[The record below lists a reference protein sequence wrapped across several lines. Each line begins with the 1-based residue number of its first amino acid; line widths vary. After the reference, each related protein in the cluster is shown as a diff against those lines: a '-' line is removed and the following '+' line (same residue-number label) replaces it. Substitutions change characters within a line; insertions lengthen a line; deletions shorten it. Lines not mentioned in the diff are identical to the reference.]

1 MSRRSR
7 RPLALLVA
15 TALLIPAL
23 AACGSD
29 DGDAGTG
36 LAEVEVSGD
45 LGETPE
51 VTWPD
56 DYTAGSAES
65 ETLIEGDGP
74 EIAADGTAL
83 VHYWIGNGYDQSEAI
98 STYTALPEVL
108 DLTDTE
114 LPEALTDPVVG
125 ATVGSRIVTSL
136 DAEELF
142 GPVGQPAYGISNKDP
157 LLLVTDVLGPYE
169 IDEPYEEQ
177 GTGFAPDLVL
187 GEDGDPTAMRFA
199 GRPRPTGKLQVQTLV
214 EGDGEAL
221 KASDVVMVDY
231 LGSVYAKPK
240 PFDTSFGADPLVQ
253 SLSGLVEGWQQAL
266 VGKTVGSRVV
276 LAIPPRLGY
285 GAEGNEGAGIKGTDT
300 IYFLIDILARAPKPA
315 TPEPTEETA
324 SPSASASIDPSA
336 SGSPS
341 PAVSEGGSGTAST
354 SPSESPSE
362 SPSASE

>member
-1 MSRRSR
+1 MPRRSR
-7 RPLALLVA
+7 RPLTLLA
-15 TALLIPAL
+15 SALLIPAL

-29 DGDAGTG
+29 DGDTG
-36 LAEVEVSGD
+36 SGLGEVEVAGE

-56 DYTAGSAES
+56 DYTAGQPEC
-65 ETLIEGDGP
+65 ETIIEGDGP

-83 VHYWIGNGYDQSEAI
+83 VHYWIGNGFDQSEAI
-98 STYTALPEVL
+98 STYTALPEAL

-157 LLLVTDVLGPYE
+157 LLLVTDVLGPYPIE
-169 IDEPYEEQ
+169 EPYEEQ
-177 GTGFAPDLVL
+177 GSGFAPDLVL
-187 GEDGDPTAMRFA
+187 GEDGTPTAMRFA
-199 GRPRPTGKLQVQTLV
+199 GRPKPTGRLQVQTLV
-214 EGDGEAL
+214 EGDGETI

-253 SLSGLVEGWQQAL
+253 SLSGLVEGWQRAL

-276 LAIPPRLGY
+276 IAVPPALGY

-300 IYFLIDILARAPKPA
+300 IYFLIDVLARAPKPA
-315 TPEPTEETA
+315 TPEPTA

-341 PAVSEGGSGTAST
+341 PAVSPGGSGGAST
-354 SPSESPSE
+354 SPSA

>member
-1 MSRRSR
+1 MPRRSR

-15 TALLIPAL
+15 PALLIPAL

-29 DGDAGTG
+29 DDGETTG
-36 LAEVEVSGD
+36 LSEVTVSGEV
-45 LGETPE
+45 GETPE
-51 VTWPD
+51 VEWGE
-56 DYTAGSAES
+56 DYTAGSPES
-65 ETLIEGDGP
+65 ETLVTGDGP
-74 EIAADGTAL
+74 EIAEDGTAL
-83 VHYWIGNGYDQSEAI
+83 VHYWIGNGFDESEAI

-108 DLTDTE
+108 DLTNTE

-125 ATVGSRIVTSL
+125 ATVGSRVVTSL
-136 DAEELF
+136 GADELF
-142 GPVGQPAYGISNKDP
+142 GEVGQPAYGISNKDP
-157 LLLVTDVLGPYE
+157 LLLVTDILGPYSV
-169 IDEPYEEQ
+169 DAPFEEE

-187 GEDGDPTAMRFA
+187 DEDGLPEAMRFA
-199 GRPRPTGKLQVQTLV
+199 GRPRPTGRLQVQTLV
-214 EGDGEAL
+214 EGTGEAL

-253 SLSGLVEGWQQAL
+253 SLSGLVEGWQEAL

-300 IYFLIDILARAPKPA
+300 IYFIIDILARAPKPA
-315 TPEPTEETA
+315 TPEPEDEPSA
-324 SPSASASIDPSA
+324 SPSASASIAPGTPSESPAVSPGGSA

-341 PAVSEGGSGTAST
+341 
-354 SPSESPSE
+354 ESPS
-362 SPSASE
+362 SSE